1 MTNLNP
7 ALKTVRIQNFL
18 SLHDVELPLK
28 PLTILVGPNASGKSN
43 VLEALKL
50 LSSMMVNENPPPED
64 FIELRLWAGGAK
76 QMSFDIE
83 ATIDNNMACYRIQ
96 LQPKTDNT
104 LLSESLSINGLE
116 VISIKEGRGE
126 VRDEDGGSRI
136 SYKSSKLA
144 LKSAG
149 NYGHKPI
156 TNKLSHFVGDWKF
169 YDLSPSDM
177 RESKKFLIMGNQ
189 VIMPVPKSLASDGDN
204 LQPLL
209 SSWYESSP
217 EQFDAVSNSLAKAF
231 DTKLKLAMQKANGEE
246 INQLALIEAYSTPI
260 SLENASDGTLRLLA
274 YQALIN
280 QSELPSLITIE
291 EPERNFHPAWLNIL
305 SDLLGQ
311 LSTRTQVIITTHSSQ
326 LLDCFASEALQDYL
340 SVLLLHNVPHRGT
353 EVIPLD
359 NLQRE
364 REGLKIWLNEFGIG
378 SAIFDSELLQ
388 DIMGA

>member
-1 MTNLNP
+1 MTDLNR

-50 LSSMMVNENPPPED
+50 LRSMIVNENPPPED
-64 FIELRLWAGGAK
+64 FIERRLWAGGAK
-76 QMSFDIE
+76 QMSFDVE
-83 ATIDNNMACYRIQ
+83 ASIDNKMACYRMQ

-104 LLSESLSINGLE
+104 LLSESLSINGVE

-126 VRDEDGGSRI
+126 VRDEDGENQI

-156 TNKLSHFVGDWKF
+156 TNELSNFVGDWKF
-169 YDLSPSDM
+169 YDLSPSKI
-177 RESKKFLIMGNQ
+177 REKFLIIGNQ
-189 VIMPVPKSLASDGDN
+189 VIMPVPKSLASNGGN

-209 SSWYESSP
+209 SSWYEREAS
-217 EQFDAVSNSLAKAF
+217 QFEAVSSSLAKAF
-231 DTKLKLAMQKANGEE
+231 GTKLKLEMQKVNGEE
-246 INQLALIEAYSTPI
+246 RNQLALIEAYSTPI

-274 YQALIN
+274 YQALMN
-280 QSELPSLITIE
+280 QSELPSLIAIE

-326 LLDCFASEALQDYL
+326 LLDCFASEALQDNL
-340 SVLLLHNVPHRGT
+340 SVLLLRNVPHHGT

-388 DIMGA
+388 DIMGT